1 MIGGIF
7 ETIGET
13 LGVGK
18 EKYFLEL
25 DDAAEASVKNPKE
38 SAKDAENTV
47 KEAPT
52 DVAGKAQDLVDEA
65 AKAQDVVKE
74 SASKAT
80 KTGKKVATDKSSP
93 KEKAAVAKQ
102 QKADGTAPTQSVPKA
117 AEKSAPTAPTAEEII
132 VNAIAAAPSEKKV
145 AVQDNVLE
153 VSGNFSTD
161 YLMTPIRTSRRRPGP
176 SLGEFKTMAKEV
188 NPRLRN

>member
-38 SAKDAENTV
+38 SAKDAENSV

-65 AKAQDVVKE
+65 AKPQDVVKE
-74 SASKAT
+74 SASKVT

-93 KEKAAVAKQ
+93 KEKSAVAKQ
-102 QKADGTAPTQSVPKA
+102 QKVDGTAPTQSVPKA
-117 AEKSAPTAPTAEEII
+117 AEKSTPTAPTAEESI

>member
-25 DDAAEASVKNPKE
+25 DDADKASVKNPKE
-38 SAKDAENTV
+38 SAKAAANTV
-47 KEAPT
+47 KEAST
-52 DVAGKAQDLVDEA
+52 DVAGKAQALVDES

-74 SASKAT
+74 SASKSNRKA
-80 KTGKKVATDKSSP
+80 KKVAIDKSSAQ
-93 KEKAAVAKQ
+93 EKAAVAKQ
-102 QKADGTAPTQSVPKA
+102 QKTDGTAPTQSAPKA
-117 AEKSAPTAPTAEEII
+117 AEKPAPTAPTAEEII

-153 VSGNFSTD
+153 GPGNFSTD